1 MFYKYKITGYIADED
16 NETDYTDY
24 KDLYKFMK
32 E

>member
-1 MFYKYKITGYIADED
+1 MFYKYKITGYIADEY
-16 NETDYTDY
+16 NKTDY